1 MAAGASGA
9 TIEKRRLLGK
19 AEKDEK
25 YVSRAREVCRMTVPA
40 DKVEE
45 INKALKEAGATDE
58 GSQAMVYSYPIDKA
72 FTYMKRKA

>member
-1 MAAGASGA
+1 
-9 TIEKRRLLGK
+9 
-19 AEKDEK
+19 
-25 YVSRAREVCRMTVPA
+25 MTVPA

-72 FTYMKRKA
+72 FTYIKRKA